1 VKIPQYKSIKS
12 KLAGLFSHPNF
23 WIWMTI
29 LLSILVS
36 GTVSWLRYQQQQVI
50 RLETTKLESI
60 RLAQID
66 MSKGFLYITLAGA
79 QGSPYSRD
87 EGTTLLQQW
96 ITSLEQTLDDIEP
109 ASTDSKTK
117 FLKDVNAFQ
126 TALAEW
132 NTTNTPQPDKAANL
146 RITFHALELQ
156 AGKIDSETQ
165 QSLDTLSTRLDSEF
179 TTALAVSAFLL
190 AGICSIV
197 LLITLAKEKSEL
209 ALRESEERYRLLF
222 DSSMDAILL
231 TAPDGSIFSANPAAC
246 RMFGRTE
253 EEIVQIGRNGI
264 LNSSDPRFKGA
275 LEERNRTGRFLGEL
289 TFIRKNGEIFPGEIS
304 NAVFTDKDGNA
315 RTNMTIRDI
324 TERKKAEEALRNSE
338 FMLAEAENIG
348 GTGSW
353 QYDVATDSAV
363 WSANMFRIFDVDP
376 EMPKA
381 LVFKYFVEH
390 VVHPEDQKHVLEVF
404 QNALAGKG
412 DYDLEYRAVW
422 QDGSVHTVHAL
433 AETSFDANGQP
444 QQMVGW
450 AQDITERKRIEED
463 LIKTQLLLNESQQ
476 ITKEGGWEYDPVSRQ
491 VSWTDEV
498 YRIYGVTKDYD
509 PSRTEEDIDF
519 YATNDKEI
527 VSKAFQQTVEIGESY
542 DLELKLVKASGEE
555 IWVRTMG
562 QAEFKDGKIVRVF
575 GNIMDI
581 TERKQ
586 QEARLNEQLE
596 ELRRW
601 YNITLGREERI
612 IELKHEVNELLEQM
626 GEAKRYSSAEAE
638 ISRKITDDL

>member
-1 VKIPQYKSIKS
+1 VKIPNNLLFRS
-12 KLAGLFSHPNF
+12 KLARLFSHPNF

-50 RLETTKLESI
+50 RLETTKLDGI

-66 MSKGFLYITLAGA
+66 MSKGFLYITLADGS
-79 QGSPYSRD
+79 GSPYNKD
-87 EGTTLLQQW
+87 EGITLLQQG
-96 ITSLEQTLDDIEP
+96 ITSLEQTLNDIEP
-109 ASTDSKTK
+109 VSVDSISM
-117 FLKDVNAFQ
+117 FQKDVSAFQ
-126 TALAEW
+126 TALADWEA
-132 NTTNTPQPDKAANL
+132 TTPPQPDKAANL

-156 AGKIDSETQ
+156 AGQIDSETQ
-165 QSLDTLSTRLDSEF
+165 QSLNTLSTRLDSEF

-197 LLITLAKEKSEL
+197 FLITRAKGKSDT

-222 DSSMDAILL
+222 DSSMDAVLF
-231 TAPDGSIFSANPAAC
+231 TAPDGRILSANPAAC
-246 RMFGRTE
+246 RMFGRPE
-253 EEIVQIGRNGI
+253 EEIIQIGRNGI
-264 LNSSDPRFKGA
+264 LDSSDPRLNSA

-304 NAVFTDKDGNA
+304 NVVFTDMDGNP

-324 TERKKAEEALRNSE
+324 TERKKAEEALQQSE
-338 FMLAEAENIG
+338 FMLEEAESIG

-353 QYDVATDSAV
+353 QYDVATDTAE
-363 WSANMFRIFDVDP
+363 WSANMFRIFGVDP

-390 VVHPEDQKHVLEVF
+390 VVHPEDQKHVVEVF
-404 QNALAGKG
+404 QNALARKG

-433 AETSFDANGQP
+433 AETSFDADGQP
-444 QQMVGW
+444 QRMVGW
-450 AQDITERKRIEED
+450 VQDITERKRIEKD

-519 YATNDKEI
+519 YAPNDKEI